1 MSASIVH
8 WLKQRSKVALIGA
21 GLLIVLA
28 VGTVD
33 HLTPAAMSFAIL
45 YLVPVLIVT
54 WFAGR
59 GAGVGIACASAIA
72 WLIVNREQAAPTTP
86 AFIPYW
92 NALSGLIVFLAV
104 VFLMAVVKAL
114 KEGLEGKVEQRTAEL
129 KAEVGEHWRTEELLR
144 TSEQR
149 FRQLAEVINEVFWMT
164 DTANSQVIYVSPG
177 YEVTWGRTCASLYA
191 LPASRLDAIHPDDRE
206 RVQQA
211 ASSSR
216 LDGGYDEEYRI
227 VRPDGGIRWVRDRAY
242 PIYDKA
248 GAVYRIAGIA
258 EDITERKRLE
268 KKVLEVSDQEQRR
281 IGQDLHDGLCQHL
294 TATMIASK
302 ILQEELG
309 QQSSPQAA
317 QAGQIATFLDRA
329 IRQARDVARG
339 LDPVKVATNGLMS
352 ALEELANTIR
362 TMHRIDCVFQSDAPV
377 LIDDD
382 ATAIHLYRIA
392 QEAVNNAVK
401 HAKPTRVEIGLA
413 NIDTKIALSIKD
425 DGVGL
430 PKASKRR
437 SGMGWQTMHYRAR
450 MIGAALD
457 VRRAPEGGTV
467 VTCTLLKTPA
477 VKPTKEIAGPV
488 A

>member
-1 MSASIVH
+1 MSRSVIH
-8 WLKQRSKVALIGA
+8 WLEQRSRVALTAA
-21 GLLIVLA
+21 GLLVVLI
-28 VGTVD
+28 VGTMD
-33 HLTPAAMSFAIL
+33 HLTPASMSFAIL

-59 GAGVGIACASAIA
+59 GAGAVIACASAIA
-72 WLIVNREQAAPTTP
+72 WLIVNREQADPRMP

-92 NALSGLIVFLAV
+92 NAISGLVVFLAV
-104 VFLMAVVKAL
+104 VVLMSVVKAL
-114 KEGLEGKVEQRTAEL
+114 NEGLEDKVEQRTGEL
-129 KAEVGEHWRTEELLR
+129 KSEVAQHQRTEELLR

-149 FRQLAEVINEVFWMT
+149 FRQLAEAINEVFWMT
-164 DTANSQVIYVSPG
+164 DVTNSQVIYVSPG
-177 YEVTWGRTCASLYA
+177 YEVIWGRTCASLYA
-191 LPASRLDAIHPDDRE
+191 EPNSRLDAIHPEDRE
-206 RVQQA
+206 RVQRA
-211 ASSSR
+211 ASTSR

-227 VRPDGGIRWVRDRAY
+227 VRGDGSIHWVRDRAY

-302 ILQEELG
+302 ILQEELSH
-309 QQSSPQAA
+309 QSLPQAA
-317 QAGQIATFLDRA
+317 QAGQIATFIERA
-329 IRQARDVARG
+329 IHQARGVARG
-339 LDPVKVATNGLMS
+339 LDPVKIATNGLMS

-362 TMHRIDCVFQSDAPV
+362 TMHRIDCLFQPDDPV

-382 ATAIHLYRIA
+382 AAAIHLYRIA

-401 HAKPTRVEIGLA
+401 HGRPSHIEIGLSTM
-413 NIDTKIALSIKD
+413 DEKIVLTIKD
-425 DGVGL
+425 DGIGL
-430 PKASKRR
+430 PKAPDRA

-450 MIGAALD
+450 MIGATLE

-477 VKPTKEIAGPV
+477 VKPTKKTMEPA